1 MRDSKA
7 SSRGIL
13 GFGRL
18 LLAGAV
24 LVILMGWV
32 PARADSI
39 IYSNLGSG
47 GTVYQETSAYSVNGV
62 STPPIYTAMAFTPS
76 ANYDLSQIDLALGN
90 ISGTNSAIVTILT
103 DSSDAPGTVLDTWD
117 LTGLPA
123 FGTTSTTLQTL
134 TPGSSTTPSAVIAL
148 NAGVQYWIE
157 VAPGTS
163 STYDAWNFNSTGAT
177 GPTWQSTTGPTT
189 TETNGAFDV
198 LGNSVTA
205 TAPEPSTWLLLGI
218 GLLGLLALAARRNSL
233 PRLHRA

>member
-1 MRDSKA
+1 MCDSKA

-13 GFGRL
+13 DFARL
-18 LLAGAV
+18 LLAAAV
-24 LVILMGWV
+24 LVILMGGV
-32 PARADSI
+32 PAHANSV

-47 GTVYQETSAYSVNGV
+47 GTVYQQSGGYSVNGV
-62 STPPIYTAMAFTPS
+62 SIPPINSAFAFTPS
-76 ANYDLSQIDLALGN
+76 ANYDLAQIDLALGN
-90 ISGTNSAIVTILT
+90 ISGTNSVIVTILT

-157 VAPGTS
+157 AAPGTS
-163 STYDAWNFNSTGAT
+163 STYDGWNFNSTGAT

-189 TETNGAFDV
+189 TETSGAFDV

-205 TAPEPSTWLLLGI
+205 TTPEPSTWLLLGI
-218 GLLGLLALAARRNSL
+218 GLLALAARRNSL
-233 PRLHRA
+233 PRLHRS

>member
-13 GFGRL
+13 DFGRL

-32 PARADSI
+32 PAHADSI

-47 GTVYQETSAYSVNGV
+47 GTVYNETIGYSVSAFV
-62 STPPIYTAMAFTPS
+62 TSAMAFTPS
-76 ANYDLSQIDLALGN
+76 ANYDLAQIDLALGN
-90 ISGTNSAIVTILT
+90 SEGTNSAIVTILT
-103 DSSDAPGTVLDTWD
+103 DSSDAPGTVLDTWN

-123 FGTTSTTLQTL
+123 FSTTSTILQTL

-148 NAGVQYWIE
+148 NSGVQYWIE
-157 VAPGTS
+157 AVASPLDTLDG
-163 STYDAWNFNSTGAT
+163 WNWNSTGAT
-177 GPTWQSTTGPTT
+177 GPKWQMVSGTITA
-189 TETNGAFDV
+189 TNGAFDV
-198 LGNSVTA
+198 LGNSVTV
-205 TAPEPSTWLLLGI
+205 TTPEPSTWLLLGI
-218 GLLGLLALAARRNSL
+218 GLLVLLALAARRNSL